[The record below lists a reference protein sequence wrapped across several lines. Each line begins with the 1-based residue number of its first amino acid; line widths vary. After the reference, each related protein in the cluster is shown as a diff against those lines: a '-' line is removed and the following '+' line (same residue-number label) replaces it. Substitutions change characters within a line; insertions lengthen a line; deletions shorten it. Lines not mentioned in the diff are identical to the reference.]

1 MRIAQWKRSYRE
13 CHYGKMMRDHD
24 VLVFDKIMSCWL
36 AVTDMAQAAAG
47 AIIDPKYE
55 HSPDAMT
62 LWR

>member
-1 MRIAQWKRSYRE
+1 
-13 CHYGKMMRDHD
+13 MMRDHD

-62 LWR
+62 LWLVACCT